1 MFRNGRIRVLGPVDL
16 ATPDGV
22 VAIGGRNM
30 RALLGMLVMSA
41 CHAVTVDRLAQAIW
55 GDNPPPS
62 ADSSLQSYVSRL
74 RHLLGAEAVVCEN
87 GSYTLIVGPDDVDAL
102 QFERLLLSAIER
114 RSEPAVCLALCRQ
127 ALELWR
133 GLPYGELCDEDPFR
147 LEALRLDELR
157 MVTMEL
163 SLEAELELGRHELVV
178 AELESLV
185 EEYPYRERLWHL
197 LITALLC
204 DGRRVEAMRHCARL
218 RQVLAEAGLEVTDV
232 VLDLEQQILGG
243 TEPSKC
249 GRTPTTPDLAG

>member
-16 ATPDGV
+16 LTAEGV

-55 GDNPPPS
+55 GDKPPPS
-62 ADSSLQSYVSRL
+62 ADSSLQSYISRL
-74 RHLLGAEAVVCEN
+74 RHLLGPDAVVN
-87 GSYTLIVGPDDVDAL
+87 DDGSYTLVVEPDAVDAL
-102 QFERLLLSAIER
+102 QFERLLLRAMER
-114 RSEPAVCLALCRQ
+114 RSEPDECLALCRQ
-127 ALELWR
+127 ALDLWR
-133 GLPYGELCDEDPFR
+133 GLPYGELCDDDPFR
-147 LEALRLDELR
+147 LEALRLEELR

-163 SLEAELELGRHELVV
+163 SLESELELGRHELVV

-197 LITALLC
+197 LITALLR

-218 RQVLAEAGLEVTDV
+218 RHVLAETGLEVTDV
-232 VLDLEQQILGG
+232 VSHLEDQILNGP
-243 TEPSKC
+243 EPLNSH
-249 GRTPTTPDLAG
+249 